1 MVKKY
6 LCCFICIVFSICCF
20 SQKIKTVDGEYT
32 YVVPENVN
40 LDKAKYIALERLKI
54 QLIEEEFGATVSQSN
69 STLVK
74 NNNGK
79 SDVDF
84 VLIGGSEVN
93 GEWIETIGTPRYNIY
108 YENNMLVVSVKAKG
122 RIREIISTAVDVKS
136 LVLRNGIEDRF
147 ESDTFKSGDDLYI
160 SFQSPTNGY
169 LVVYLVDTEQRAF
182 CLLPYQ
188 NLNEGSFNVEANKRY
203 VLFSTQTASSELKP
217 YVDEYTMTCTHD
229 QEINQLY
236 VIFSTSPFVKAI
248 DDKLEKEL
256 PRELSNEDFQK
267 WLAKYRTR
275 DTNMV
280 VKKTTI
286 TIRK

>member
-20 SQKIKTVDGEYT
+20 SQTIKTVDGEYT

-188 NLNEGSFNVEANKRY
+188 NMNEGSFNVEANKRY

>member
-84 VLIGGSEVN
+84 VSIGGSEVN

-188 NLNEGSFNVEANKRY
+188 NMKEGSFNVEANKRY
-203 VLFSTQTASSELKP
+203 VLFSTQTAASELKP

-280 VKKTTI
+280 VKKKTI

>member
-1 MVKKY
+1 M
-6 LCCFICIVFSICCF
+6 IFSICCF
-20 SQKIKTVDGEYT
+20 AQKIKTVDGEYT
-32 YVVPENVN
+32 YVVPENIN
-40 LDKAKYIALERLKI
+40 LDKAKHIALERLKI

-74 NNNGK
+74 NSNGE

-84 VLIGGSEVN
+84 VSIGGSEVK
-93 GEWIETIGTPRYNIY
+93 GEWIETIGTPRYDIY
-108 YENNMLVVSVKAKG
+108 YEKDMLVVSVKAKG

-169 LVVYLVDTEQRAF
+169 LVIYLVDTEQRAF

-188 NLNEGSFNVEANKRY
+188 NMKEGSFNVEANKRY
-203 VLFSTQTASSELKP
+203 VLFSAQNASSELKP

-236 VIFSTSPFVKAI
+236 VVFSTSHFVKAI
-248 DDKLEKEL
+248 DDKLEKEF
-256 PRELSNEDFQK
+256 PRELSNEEFQK

>member
-54 QLIEEEFGATVSQSN
+54 QLIEEEFGSTVSQSN

-74 NNNGK
+74 NSNGK

-84 VLIGGSEVN
+84 VSIGGSEVN

-108 YENNMLVVSVKAKG
+108 YEKEMLVVSVKAKG

-169 LVVYLVDTEQRAF
+169 LVVYLVDTDQRAF

-188 NLNEGSFNVEANKRY
+188 NMKEGSFNVEANKRY

-280 VKKTTI
+280 VKKKTI

>member
-74 NNNGK
+74 NSNGK

-84 VLIGGSEVN
+84 VSIGGSEVN

-108 YENNMLVVSVKAKG
+108 YEKDMLVVSVKAKG

-188 NLNEGSFNVEANKRY
+188 NMKEGFFNVEANKRY
-203 VLFSTQTASSELKP
+203 VLFSTQTATSELKP

-236 VIFSTSPFVKAI
+236 VIFSTTPFVKAI

>member
-20 SQKIKTVDGEYT
+20 SQTIKTVDGEYT

-108 YENNMLVVSVKAKG
+108 YEKDMLIVSVKAKG

-188 NLNEGSFNVEANKRY
+188 NMKEGFFNVEANKRY
-203 VLFSTQTASSELKP
+203 VLFSTQTAASELKP

>member
-40 LDKAKYIALERLKI
+40 LDKAKHIALERLKI

-74 NNNGK
+74 NSNGK

-84 VLIGGSEVN
+84 VSIGGSEVN

-108 YENNMLVVSVKAKG
+108 YEKDMLVVSVKAKG
-122 RIREIISTAVDVKS
+122 RIREIISTVVDVKS

-188 NLNEGSFNVEANKRY
+188 NMKEGFFNVEANKRY
-203 VLFSTQTASSELKP
+203 VLFSTQTATSELKP

>member
-20 SQKIKTVDGEYT
+20 SQTIKTVDGEYT

-69 STLVK
+69 STLIK

-188 NLNEGSFNVEANKRY
+188 NMNEGSFNVEANKRY
-203 VLFSTQTASSELKP
+203 VLFSTQTAASELKP

>member
-188 NLNEGSFNVEANKRY
+188 NMNEGSFNEEANKRY

-267 WLAKYRTR
+267 WLVKYRTK

>member
-54 QLIEEEFGATVSQSN
+54 QLIEEEFDATVSQSN

-84 VLIGGSEVN
+84 VSIGGSEVN

-188 NLNEGSFNVEANKRY
+188 NMKEGFFNVEANKRY
-203 VLFSTQTASSELKP
+203 VLFSTQTAASELKS
-217 YVDEYTMTCTHD
+217 YVDEYTMTSTHD

-280 VKKTTI
+280 VKKKTI
-286 TIRK
+286 SIRK

>member
-6 LCCFICIVFSICCF
+6 LCCFICTVFSICCF

-84 VLIGGSEVN
+84 VSIGGSEVN

-188 NLNEGSFNVEANKRY
+188 NMKEGFFNVEANKRY
-203 VLFSTQTASSELKP
+203 VLFSTQTAASELKP

>member
-20 SQKIKTVDGEYT
+20 SQTIKTVDGEYT

-69 STLVK
+69 STLIK

-108 YENNMLVVSVKAKG
+108 YEKDMLIVSVKAKG

-188 NLNEGSFNVEANKRY
+188 NMKEGFFNVEANKRY
-203 VLFSTQTASSELKP
+203 ILFSTQTAASELKP

>member
-54 QLIEEEFGATVSQSN
+54 QLIEEEFGSTVSQSN

-74 NNNGK
+74 NSNGK

-84 VLIGGSEVN
+84 VSIGGSEVN

-108 YENNMLVVSVKAKG
+108 YEKEMLVVSVKAKG

-169 LVVYLVDTEQRAF
+169 LVVYLVDTDQRAF

-188 NLNEGSFNVEANKRY
+188 NMKEGSFNVEANKRY
-203 VLFSTQTASSELKP
+203 VLFSTQTAASELKP

>member
-20 SQKIKTVDGEYT
+20 SQTIKTVDGEYT

-69 STLVK
+69 STLIK

-108 YENNMLVVSVKAKG
+108 YEKDMLIVSVKAKG

-188 NLNEGSFNVEANKRY
+188 NMKEGFFNVEANKRY
-203 VLFSTQTASSELKP
+203 VLFSTQTAASELKP

-256 PRELSNEDFQK
+256 PRELSNDDFQK

>member
-188 NLNEGSFNVEANKRY
+188 NMKEGFFNVEANKRY
-203 VLFSTQTASSELKP
+203 VLFSTQTAASELKP

>member
-84 VLIGGSEVN
+84 VSIGGSEVN

-108 YENNMLVVSVKAKG
+108 YEKDMLVVSVKAKG

-188 NLNEGSFNVEANKRY
+188 NMKEGFFNVEANKRY
-203 VLFSTQTASSELKP
+203 VLFSAQTASSEIKP

-280 VKKTTI
+280 VKKKTI

>member
-54 QLIEEEFGATVSQSN
+54 QLIEEEFGSTVSQSN

-74 NNNGK
+74 NSNGK

-84 VLIGGSEVN
+84 VSIGGSEVN

-108 YENNMLVVSVKAKG
+108 YEKEMLVVSVKAKG

-169 LVVYLVDTEQRAF
+169 LVVYLVDTDQRAF

-188 NLNEGSFNVEANKRY
+188 NMKEGSFNVEANKRY

>member
-84 VLIGGSEVN
+84 VSIGGSEVN

-188 NLNEGSFNVEANKRY
+188 NMKEGFFNVEANKRY
-203 VLFSTQTASSELKP
+203 VLFSAQTASSEIKP

-275 DTNMV
+275 DINMV

>member
-108 YENNMLVVSVKAKG
+108 YEKEMLVVSVKAKG
-122 RIREIISTAVDVKS
+122 RIREIISTAADVKS

-188 NLNEGSFNVEANKRY
+188 NMNEGSFNVEANKRY

>member
-1 MVKKY
+1 MVRKS
-6 LCCFICIVFSICCF
+6 LCSFICIIFSICCF
-20 SQKIKTVDGEYT
+20 AQKIKTVDGEYT
-32 YVVPENVN
+32 YIVPENIN
-40 LDKAKYIALERLKI
+40 LDKAKHIALERLKI
-54 QLIEEEFGATVSQSN
+54 QLIEEEFGTTVSQAN

-74 NNNGK
+74 NSNGK
-79 SDVDF
+79 SDIDF
-84 VLIGGSEVN
+84 ISIGGSEVK
-93 GEWIETIGTPRYNIY
+93 GEWIETIGTPRYDIY
-108 YENNMLVVSVKAKG
+108 YEKNMLVVSVRAKG
-122 RIREIISTAVDVKS
+122 RIREITSTAVDVKS

-169 LVVYLVDTEQRAF
+169 LVVYLVDSEQRAF

-188 NLNEGSFNVEANKRY
+188 NMKEGFFNVEANKRY
-203 VLFSTQTASSELKP
+203 VLFSTQTAASELKP
-217 YVDEYTMTCTHD
+217 YVDEYTMTCSHG

-267 WLAKYRTR
+267 WLVKYRTR

-280 VKKTTI
+280 VKVTI
-286 TIRK
+286 QR

>member
-84 VLIGGSEVN
+84 VSIGGSEVN

-108 YENNMLVVSVKAKG
+108 YEKEMLVVSVKAKG

-188 NLNEGSFNVEANKRY
+188 NMKEGFFNVEANKRY
-203 VLFSTQTASSELKP
+203 VLFSTQTAASELKP

>member
-74 NNNGK
+74 NSNGK

-84 VLIGGSEVN
+84 VSIGGSEVN

-108 YENNMLVVSVKAKG
+108 YEKEMLVVSVKAKG

-188 NLNEGSFNVEANKRY
+188 NMKEGSFNVEANKRY
-203 VLFSTQTASSELKP
+203 VLFSTQTAASELKP

>member
-79 SDVDF
+79 SNVDF
-84 VLIGGSEVN
+84 VSIGGSEVN

-188 NLNEGSFNVEANKRY
+188 NMKEGFFNVEANKRY
-203 VLFSTQTASSELKP
+203 VLFSTQTAASELKP

>member
-84 VLIGGSEVN
+84 VSIGGSKVN

-188 NLNEGSFNVEANKRY
+188 NMKEGFFNVEANKRY
-203 VLFSTQTASSELKP
+203 VLFSTQTAASELKP

>member
-20 SQKIKTVDGEYT
+20 AQKIKTVDGEYT

-74 NNNGK
+74 NSNGK

-84 VLIGGSEVN
+84 VSIGGSEVN
-93 GEWIETIGTPRYNIY
+93 GEWIETIGTPQYNIY
-108 YENNMLVVSVKAKG
+108 YEKDMLVVSVKAKG

-169 LVVYLVDTEQRAF
+169 LVVYLVDTEQCAF

-188 NLNEGSFNVEANKRY
+188 NMKEGFFNVEANKRY
-203 VLFSTQTASSELKP
+203 VLFSAQNASSELKP

-248 DDKLEKEL
+248 DNKFEKEL

>member
-20 SQKIKTVDGEYT
+20 AQKIKTVDGEYT

-74 NNNGK
+74 NSNGK

-84 VLIGGSEVN
+84 VSIGGSEVN
-93 GEWIETIGTPRYNIY
+93 GEWIETIGTPQYNIY
-108 YENNMLVVSVKAKG
+108 YEKDMLVVSVKAKG

-169 LVVYLVDTEQRAF
+169 LVVYLVDTEQCAF

-188 NLNEGSFNVEANKRY
+188 NMKEGFFNVEANKRY
-203 VLFSTQTASSELKP
+203 VLFSAQNASSELKP

-236 VIFSTSPFVKAI
+236 VIFSTTPFVKAI

>member
-84 VLIGGSEVN
+84 VSIGGSEVN

-188 NLNEGSFNVEANKRY
+188 NMKEGSFNVEANKRY
-203 VLFSTQTASSELKP
+203 VLFSTQTAASELKP

-267 WLAKYRTR
+267 WLAKCRTR

>member
-74 NNNGK
+74 NSNGK

-84 VLIGGSEVN
+84 VSIGGSEVN

-108 YENNMLVVSVKAKG
+108 YEKDMLVVSVKAKG

-169 LVVYLVDTEQRAF
+169 LVVYLVDTDQRAF

-188 NLNEGSFNVEANKRY
+188 NMKEGSFNVEANKRY

-267 WLAKYRTR
+267 WLAKYRTK

-280 VKKTTI
+280 VKKETI

>member
-188 NLNEGSFNVEANKRY
+188 NMNEGSFNVEANKRY

-256 PRELSNEDFQK
+256 PRELSNEDFRK
-267 WLAKYRTR
+267 WLTKYRTR

>member
-20 SQKIKTVDGEYT
+20 AQKIKTVDGEYT

-74 NNNGK
+74 NSNGK

-84 VLIGGSEVN
+84 VSIGGSEVN
-93 GEWIETIGTPRYNIY
+93 GEWIETIGTPQYNIY
-108 YENNMLVVSVKAKG
+108 YEKDMLVVSVKAKG
-122 RIREIISTAVDVKS
+122 RIREIIFTAVDVKS

-188 NLNEGSFNVEANKRY
+188 NMKEGFFNVEANKRY
-203 VLFSTQTASSELKP
+203 VLFSTQTATSELKP
-217 YVDEYTMTCTHD
+217 YVDEYTMICTHD

-248 DDKLEKEL
+248 DNKFEKKL

>member
-69 STLVK
+69 FTLVK

-84 VLIGGSEVN
+84 VSIGGSEVN

-188 NLNEGSFNVEANKRY
+188 NMKEGSFNVEANKRY
-203 VLFSTQTASSELKP
+203 VLFSTQTAASELKP

>member
-40 LDKAKYIALERLKI
+40 IDKAKYIALERLKI

-84 VLIGGSEVN
+84 VSIGGSEVN

-188 NLNEGSFNVEANKRY
+188 NMKEGSFNVEANKRY
-203 VLFSTQTASSELKP
+203 VLFSTQTAASELKP

>member
-74 NNNGK
+74 NSNGK

-84 VLIGGSEVN
+84 VSIGGSEVN
-93 GEWIETIGTPRYNIY
+93 GEWIETIGTPQYNIY
-108 YENNMLVVSVKAKG
+108 YEKDMLVVSVKAKG

-188 NLNEGSFNVEANKRY
+188 NMKEGFFNVEANKRY
-203 VLFSTQTASSELKP
+203 VLFSTQTATSELKP

-236 VIFSTSPFVKAI
+236 VIFSTTPFVKAI

>member
-84 VLIGGSEVN
+84 VSIGGSEVN

-108 YENNMLVVSVKAKG
+108 YEKEMLVVSVKAKG

-147 ESDTFKSGDDLYI
+147 ESDTFKSVDDLYI

-188 NLNEGSFNVEANKRY
+188 NMKEGSFNVEANKRY
-203 VLFSTQTASSELKP
+203 VLFSTQTAASELKP